1 MKSSQNLWQKMKEIT
16 TLVKTPS
23 IMLGHY
29 NDNQKIHFHL
39 HTHEVPISSP
49 YNFEENILHFPNQG

>member
-1 MKSSQNLWQKMKEIT
+1 MKEIT